1 MVEMLTALF
10 MQPDIEI
17 VILVFG
23 LAIILFA
30 WLLGKEYLRLRY
42 GNGHHNGNGN
52 GNGKVQQIQSQLW
65 ETRFNTLS
73 EKITSGFREVKED
86 MTRLEGRVDE
96 LHRKK

>member
-42 GNGHHNGNGN
+42 GNDRNN